1 MNKFLCVCVCVCQ
14 HQQIFNF
21 YQFITILLLIT
32 YQLHHI
38 QSQTGSK
45 CAKISWKAAA
55 DYKWLQTW
63 SASLKHPFQRQWDC
77 LLIGHNCNNFGHAAV
92 FNHCFLLCDCS
103 TNVIVTAIIE
113 HISLFLQDA
122 KKNLLIKQASIYLTI
137 ATHDLYFARG
147 ERNNI

>member
-21 YQFITILLLIT
+21 YQFITTLLLIT

-55 DYKWLQTW
+55 DYKWLQT
-63 SASLKHPFQRQWDC
+63 
-77 LLIGHNCNNFGHAAV
+77 
-92 FNHCFLLCDCS
+92 
-103 TNVIVTAIIE
+103 
-113 HISLFLQDA
+113 
-122 KKNLLIKQASIYLTI
+122 
-137 ATHDLYFARG
+137 
-147 ERNNI
+147 